1 MPEIQ
6 VCAPAPALLAMW
18 VGLELTLYG
27 MGLVFLLL
35 AVLWG
40 LIAFVVRLDQAAPGT
55 GDGTDGQ
62 GVAAG
67 EAPPAAASVSGPGA
81 STLPPEVLAAVVIA
95 CRAHRM
101 SRRKQ
106 AAPEMRTHEPGSLP
120 SRWVGSGRTRQN
132 RSWAPGGRYA

>member
-1 MPEIQ
+1 
-6 VCAPAPALLAMW
+6 MW
-18 VGLELTLYG
+18 VGIELTVYG

-40 LIAFVVRLDQAAPGT
+40 LIALLVRLDRS
-55 GDGTDGQ
+55 DS
-62 GVAAG
+62 
-67 EAPPAAASVSGPGA
+67 EAPPRVDNAPHADVAREAAPEPAPGA
-81 STLPPEVLAAVVIA
+81 LTDELLAAVVIA

-101 SRRKQ
+101 ARRKQ

-120 SRWVGSGRTRQN
+120 SRWIGSGRTRQN

>member
-1 MPEIQ
+1 
-6 VCAPAPALLAMW
+6 MW
-18 VGLELTLYG
+18 IGIELTVYG

-40 LIAFVVRLDQAAPGT
+40 LIALMVRLDQ
-55 GDGTDGQ
+55 
-62 GVAAG
+62 
-67 EAPPAAASVSGPGA
+67 PPAEAPGA
-81 STLPPEVLAAVVIA
+81 SGAEEGRATEPSATVRAPAGLTLSPELLAALVIA

-132 RSWAPGGRYA
+132 KSWAPGGRFS

>member
-1 MPEIQ
+1 MF
-6 VCAPAPALLAMW
+6 AMW
-18 VGLELTLYG
+18 IGASLTLYG

-35 AVLWG
+35 AVLWA
-40 LIAFVVRLDQAAPGT
+40 LIALMVRLDQ
-55 GDGTDGQ
+55 
-62 GVAAG
+62 G
-67 EAPPAAASVSGPGA
+67 EAVPEAETPGVEAVPGDAALPAPTGA
-81 STLPPEVLAAVVIA
+81 PALSAEVLAAVVIA

-101 SRRKQ
+101 SRRQQ

>member
-1 MPEIQ
+1 MAGRGHDVI
-6 VCAPAPALLAMW
+6 AMW
-18 VGLELTLYG
+18 IGIELTVYG

-35 AVLWG
+35 ALLWG
-40 LIAFVVRLDQAAPGT
+40 LIALLVRLDR
-55 GDGTDGQ
+55 
-62 GVAAG
+62 G
-67 EAPPAAASVSGPGA
+67 EAPGQPAADSARVAAAAEAMASA
-81 STLPPEVLAAVVIA
+81 LPPASDILSDELMAAVVIA

-101 SRRKQ
+101 ARRKQ

>member
-1 MPEIQ
+1 
-6 VCAPAPALLAMW
+6 MW
-18 VGLELTLYG
+18 VGFELTLYG

-35 AVLWG
+35 ALLWG
-40 LIAFVVRLDQAAPGT
+40 LIAALVRLDQPAAQVAAPAGSP
-55 GDGTDGQ
+55 Q
-62 GVAAG
+62 AHEESAAG
-67 EAPPAAASVSGPGA
+67 AAAAEDRFVL
-81 STLPPEVLAAVVIA
+81 TPEVLAAVVIA

-101 SRRKQ
+101 TRRKQ